1 MGKLVIY
8 GAGTFGKGVGG
19 FINSLGKGDDIAAY
33 CDKRAKEIGMLH
45 DKAVLSYEEA
55 SRLGLPF
62 IIAVSRRYKR
72 FNEIKEVLENDQ
84 QVVIDLND
92 WARENGMDM
101 VEFNRQYCAYFHVTE
116 MDDYFQEAE
125 SVDSVQKFWGGGTLF
140 YQRFHQLDLTNVVEL
155 ACGRGRHVPMYVDKA
170 GEITLVDIL
179 QKNIDICQE
188 RFKEYSQIK
197 YYCNNGQD
205 MKDLADNAYTALFT
219 YDAMVHFELLDIFNY
234 LKETHRILKKGGRAL
249 FHHSNTH
256 DDYRRSF
263 HNSPGGR
270 SFMSSELFAYMAY
283 RAGFKILSQDLID
296 WAMPE
301 GDCLTLVEK
310 L

>member
-45 DKAVLSYEEA
+45 DKDVLSYEEA

-125 SVDSVQKFWGGGTLF
+125 SADSIQKFWGG
-140 YQRFHQLDLTNVVEL
+140 V
-155 ACGRGRHVPMYVDKA
+155 
-170 GEITLVDIL
+170 
-179 QKNIDICQE
+179 E
-188 RFKEYSQIK
+188 RFF
-197 YYCNNGQD
+197 
-205 MKDLADNAYTALFT
+205 A
-219 YDAMVHFELLDIFNY
+219 
-234 LKETHRILKKGGRAL
+234 KG
-249 FHHSNTH
+249 FISW
-256 DDYRRSF
+256 
-263 HNSPGGR
+263 
-270 SFMSSELFAYMAY
+270 
-283 RAGFKILSQDLID
+283 I
-296 WAMPE
+296 
-301 GDCLTLVEK
+301 
-310 L
+310 